1 MKKFL
6 AICLSL
12 CLAAALFAVP
22 VLAEGETKEVENADA
37 LKQAIADA
45 GETAVTIK
53 LTAPITASIT
63 IAKNQNI
70 TLDLNGQT
78 LTCEAGK
85 DTITN
90 EGTLVIVSS
99 VEGGNVMGGRANTA
113 SGRTA
118 LLNKQGAVCTLKSGA
133 LKRGDVQQFGYYTV
147 DNDGTLYM
155 TGGEISNGSNSSSL
169 VRNRGTMNIT
179 GGLVRQ
185 DSFIALKNDEDTNN
199 GIVGKLTIGG
209 SAVIQSAGEQA
220 VQNWGEATIEAGSI
234 TGEVFSWSYTGVNS
248 KLDIKGGN
256 IEGDVAGIDFEA
268 NKKSIASVSIS
279 GGTVTGLVVVGNYSD
294 GKVVSVEPG
303 ETSAKMEISGGA
315 YKNDVSKFVAKGSSE
330 LVKANGDNRF
340 VVNASTDKPEGATTR
355 TEKNGAVVY
364 FEDVNQALNDKAVN
378 DINVVADAEISLDVL
393 PEGVKVTVA
402 SGVTLT
408 AKGDLSGVT
417 FSDGAK
423 LVVPEGQTATVGGK
437 EYASGSYEAQKDG
450 TLSKPETKPE
460 EKPAEPAAPAPAPA
474 KANPKTGVRA

>member
-22 VLAEGETKEVENADA
+22 VLAEGETKEVENAEA
-37 LKQAIADA
+37 LKQAITDA
-45 GETAVTIK
+45 GETAATIK
-53 LTAPITASIT
+53 LTASITASIT
-63 IAKNQNI
+63 IAKGQNI

-78 LTCEAGK
+78 LTCETGK

-99 VEGGNVMGGRANTA
+99 VEGGTVMGGTADTA
-113 SGRTA
+113 SGKTA

-133 LKRGDVQQFGYYTV
+133 LKRGDVQRFGYYTV
-147 DNDGTLYM
+147 DNDGILYM
-155 TGGEISNGSNSSSL
+155 TGGEISNDSNSSSL
-169 VRNRGTMNIT
+169 VRNRGTMNVT

-185 DSFIALKNDEDTNN
+185 DGFIALKNDEDTNN

-256 IEGDVAGIDFEA
+256 IDGDVAGIDFEA
-268 NKKSIASVSIS
+268 NKKSTASVSIS
-279 GGTVTGLVVVGNYSD
+279 GGTVTGLVVVGNYSA

-315 YKNDVSKFVAKGSSE
+315 YQNDVSKFVAKGSSE
-330 LVKANGDNRF
+330 LVKASGGSRYQVGQYTSSTQGVTAAAQLNGK
-340 VVNASTDKPEGATTR
+340 S
-355 TEKNGAVVY
+355 VY
-364 FEDVNQALNDKAVN
+364 FEALNDAVTH
-378 DINVVADAEISLDVL
+378 A
-393 PEGVKVTVA
+393 GVTGVTVTA
-402 SGVTLT
+402 NATLTKEIPEDVNVTVLGGATLT
-408 AKGDLSGVT
+408 AQGDLTGVT
-417 FSDGAK
+417 FSNGAK
-423 LVVPEGQTATVGGK
+423 LVVPEGKTATIDGK

-460 EKPAEPAAPAPAPA
+460 EKPAEPAAPAPAPE
-474 KANPKTGVRA
+474 KANPKTGVNL

>member
-22 VLAEGETKEVENADA
+22 VLAEGETKEVENAEA
-37 LKQAIADA
+37 LKQAITDA
-45 GETAVTIK
+45 GETAATIK
-53 LTAPITASIT
+53 LTASITASIT
-63 IAKNQNI
+63 IAKGQNI

-78 LTCEAGK
+78 LTCETGK

-99 VEGGNVMGGRANTA
+99 VEGGTVMGGTADTA
-113 SGRTA
+113 SGKTA

-133 LKRGDVQQFGYYTV
+133 LKRGDVQRFGYYTV

-155 TGGEISNGSNSSSL
+155 TGGEISNDSNSSSL
-169 VRNRGTMNIT
+169 VRNRGTMNVT

-256 IEGDVAGIDFEA
+256 IDGDVAGIDFEA
-268 NKKSIASVSIS
+268 NKKSTASVSIS

-315 YKNDVSKFVAKGSSE
+315 YQNDVSKFVAKGSSE
-330 LVKANGDNRF
+330 LVKASGGSRYQVGQYTSSTQGVTAAAQLNGK
-340 VVNASTDKPEGATTR
+340 S
-355 TEKNGAVVY
+355 VY
-364 FEDVNQALNDKAVN
+364 FEALNDAVTH
-378 DINVVADAEISLDVL
+378 A
-393 PEGVKVTVA
+393 GVTGVTVTA
-402 SGVTLT
+402 NATLTKEIPEDVNVTVLGGATLT
-408 AKGDLSGVT
+408 AQGDLTGVT
-417 FSDGAK
+417 FSNGAK
-423 LVVPEGQTATVGGK
+423 LVVPEGKTATIDGK

-460 EKPAEPAAPAPAPA
+460 EKPAEPAAPAPAPE
-474 KANPKTGVRA
+474 KANPKTGVNL